1 MVPLL
6 PTFSLGRVF
15 TPMPRCAAGC
25 SANKTHGCPVD
36 PALYPTHQFPDV
48 ETLNTAKGFLAK
60 AAANKAVPFWIGVGF
75 VRPKSSPADSH
86 TVLHGAC
93 WPCFGL
99 VGVALLATSLP
110 FEN

>member
-1 MVPLL
+1 MVQDDYTSGPSGNQSRLIT
-6 PTFSLGRVF
+6 PTSEKKGHITYVV
-15 TPMPRCAAGC
+15 
-25 SANKTHGCPVD
+25 SVD

-75 VRPKSSPADSH
+75 VRPKSPPADSH

-93 WPCFGL
+93 
-99 VGVALLATSLP
+99 
-110 FEN
+110 